1 MRPVGVVD
9 EVLVVGV
16 DGPAAVIVPASA
28 GCVQVDQFV
37 GHHGQDPGRR
47 IGAMGLVWGVIIH
60 TLIISKPR
68 TNVTVFSPSTVS
80 VSPQHA

>member
-1 MRPVGVVD
+1 
-9 EVLVVGV
+9 
-16 DGPAAVIVPASA
+16 
-28 GCVQVDQFV
+28 VDQFV